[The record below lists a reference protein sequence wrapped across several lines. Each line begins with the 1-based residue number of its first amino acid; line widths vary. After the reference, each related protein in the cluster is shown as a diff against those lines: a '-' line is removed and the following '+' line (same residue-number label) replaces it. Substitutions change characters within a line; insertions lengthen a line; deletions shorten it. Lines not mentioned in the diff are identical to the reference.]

1 LKHFRLGR
9 ILSYTGRMLSCEM
22 DLVHRGQETLAVVSI
37 FVGNLPWSATDA
49 DLQTVFSEYGT
60 VHRAK
65 IVLDRETNRSRGF
78 GFVDM
83 EEAEA
88 LSAVAAASG
97 LDVGGRNLT
106 VSMAQSR
113 PARG

>member
-1 LKHFRLGR
+1 
-9 ILSYTGRMLSCEM
+9 M
-22 DLVHRGQETLAVVSI
+22 AVVSI
-37 FVGNLPWSATDA
+37 FVGNLPWATTDQ
-49 DLQTVFSEYGT
+49 DLSDLFAPYGT

-83 EEAEA
+83 EEEDATKAIEA
-88 LSAVAAASG
+88 WNG
-97 LDVGGRNLT
+97 QEFGGRPLT
-106 VSMAQSR
+106 VNLAQSR

>member
-1 LKHFRLGR
+1 
-9 ILSYTGRMLSCEM
+9 M
-22 DLVHRGQETLAVVSI
+22 AVVSI
-37 FVGNLPWSATDA
+37 FVGNLPWSTSDA
-49 DLQTVFSEYGT
+49 DLQTLFSEYGT
-60 VHRAK
+60 VQRAK

-88 LSAVAAASG
+88 LAAVEATNGRA
-97 LDVGGRNLT
+97 LGGRNLT
-106 VSMAQSR
+106 VNLAQSR

>member
-1 LKHFRLGR
+1 
-9 ILSYTGRMLSCEM
+9 M
-22 DLVHRGQETLAVVSI
+22 AVVSI
-37 FVGNLPWSATDA
+37 FVGNLPWSTTDA
-49 DLQTVFSEYGT
+49 DLQTMFAQYGT

-78 GFVDM
+78 GFIDM

-88 LSAVAAASG
+88 LAAVEATNG
-97 LDVGGRNLT
+97 QEFGGRKLT
-106 VSMAQSR
+106 VNMAQSR